1 MLLHAGDETWE
12 EMVLLPQGTQV
23 VAGNPIPYFV
33 VPDGDAALVVDPLF
47 LDSADEFGIRA
58 DLPPKTKQVAMDWP
72 GTSSTP

>member
-33 VPDGDAALVVDPLF
+33 VPDRDEALIVDP
-47 LDSADEFGIRA
+47 
-58 DLPPKTKQVAMDWP
+58 
-72 GTSSTP
+72 